1 MLVDVGPGAWR
12 GAHFAGLPP
21 AEIDSV
27 FLTTFLV
34 ENIAD
39 LGEVLIGSWIAGRTG
54 PLRVYG
60 PVGTTQVVQRIV
72 DAYRVD
78 VAMRTSRHDPRVLD
92 ARVADALVIEF
103 DLEDENASALVYEHG
118 GLRVTAF
125 GLDTVGDVPVVGY
138 RFDHKGRAVVIGGH
152 ARPSEKFVRFAT
164 GCDVL
169 VHEAA
174 HPAMIQRGIQVMRE
188 LGDHRLASFSSEMLR
203 SHASPVDV
211 ARTARAAGVG
221 RLVFTRVYPPPN
233 HPLIRWA
240 LLREVHS
247 IFPAA
252 VLGEDGMRF
261 RLDPKDVP

>member
-164 GCDVL
+164 GSDVL